1 MKVRIFSQQNRHPSK
16 VAVLA
21 IFLLIKVMLL
31 LILMKNL
38 IYAVFLHVICLS
50 FFHAKGAHTADIIRR
65 NVAMGKTESKRS
77 TIPP

>member
-1 MKVRIFSQQNRHPSK
+1 MKVRVFSQQNRHPSK

-38 IYAVFLHVICLS
+38 IYAVFLHEICLS
-50 FFHAKGAHTADIIRR
+50 FFYAKGAHTADIIRR